1 MPYKRTDATDS
12 PATIRRLPKPAH
24 VKLVMALNAFD
35 QYWTTLFG
43 EDEFLDLH
51 YMKLFAQMWVR
62 HGEPM
67 PRSDAYLCMKPFS
80 FQTAMKYVNRAVERG
95 YLQEIENPDDR
106 RSRLLVM
113 TPLLVS
119 RVGTLL
125 DYALDEFRKAL

>member
-1 MPYKRTDATDS
+1 M
-12 PATIRRLPKPAH
+12 PKPAH

-43 EDEFLDLH
+43 EDEFLELH
-51 YMKLFAQMWVR
+51 YMKLFAQMWIR
-62 HGEPM
+62 QGEPM
-67 PRSDAYLCMKPFS
+67 PRSDAYLCMKS
-80 FQTAMKYVNRAVERG
+80 LSAQTAMKYVNRAVERG
-95 YLQEIENPDDR
+95 YLQEVENPDDR

-113 TPLLVS
+113 TPLLMS